1 MSKYKNISNHR
12 IVVTDF
18 SKVIT
23 VKPNEIVDLSVNPYP
38 NFLIEVFDKEE
49 KDIEKNEEVD
59 FTSDLPEDLIVLL
72 SDSIVEDLKKEQ
84 APKPQKR
91 KRRNNN

>member
-1 MSKYKNISNHR
+1 MSKYKNISSHR
-12 IVVTDF
+12 IVVTDL

-23 VKPNEIVDLSVNPYP
+23 VKPNEIVDLTVNPYP
-38 NFLIEVFDKEE
+38 NFLVEVVDVEE
-49 KDIEKNEEVD
+49 KDVEENEEVD

-84 APKPQKR
+84 APKPKRR
-91 KRRNNN
+91 KRRTSN

>member
-1 MSKYKNISNHR
+1 MSKYKNISIHR
-12 IVVTDF
+12 IVVTES
-18 SKVIT
+18 SKIIT

-38 NFLIEVFDKEE
+38 DFLVEVFDKEE
-49 KDIEKNEEVD
+49 KDIEENEEVN

-84 APKPQKR
+84 APKPKKR
-91 KRRNNN
+91 KRRTSN